1 MFKSILAA
9 LVTLLILSSTALA
22 APDDASK
29 CNPFKVAGSYVLH
42 FSPYIDQ
49 LTLGIDGTA
58 YSFTSASFD
67 AFLQGPIIPEIG
79 GWTCL
84 DDGTV
89 LVTTIGSAYS
99 NNSPFGDIPQPG
111 QPLDINIAV
120 NRRNTRKLSV
130 IDRDTLLTTHGIITL
145 IPLSND
151 PLGPGVVTPH
161 SCTPSGTP
169 CDPSPFKRIRPQ
181 LTDIP

>member
-1 MFKSILAA
+1 MLKSTLTA
-9 LVTLLILSSTALA
+9 LVALFILSSTALA

-29 CNPFKVAGSYVLH
+29 CNPFKVAGAYVLH
-42 FSPYIDQ
+42 ISPYIDQ

-67 AFLQGPIIPEIG
+67 AFLQGAIIPEIG

-99 NNSPFGDIPQPG
+99 NNSAFGDIPQPG

-151 PLGPGVVTPH
+151 PLGPGVVH
-161 SCTPSGTP
+161 RSCTPSGTP
-169 CDPSPFKRIRPQ
+169 CNPTPFKRIRPQ